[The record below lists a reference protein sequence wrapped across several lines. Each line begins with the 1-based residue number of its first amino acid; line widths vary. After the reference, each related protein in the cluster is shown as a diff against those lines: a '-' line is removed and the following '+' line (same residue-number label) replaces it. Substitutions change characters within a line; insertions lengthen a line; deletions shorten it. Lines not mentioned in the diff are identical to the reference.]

1 MKRIIQLL
9 WALLPLLVVAQTE
22 PQWQVDCG
30 KTVQVKAV
38 PDEGFKFVRW
48 SDGETANPRTV
59 TAMSDLSFAAI
70 YEQIDIPSSCPYSG
84 TCGDHLTWELSC
96 EGVLTVSG
104 TGDMYDYSG
113 WNQEA
118 PWAPYN
124 ALINEVSIPNSVTN
138 IGEAAFAG
146 CTALTSVEAPAIFF
160 DIPES
165 AWSEYTKI
173 LQYVRVTTG
182 ELSENELLFIN
193 RSYKTLTSL
202 DVSAVS
208 NTEFADE
215 AFKGSYNL
223 ESLQLP
229 SSLQRVSYMMVAGSK
244 NLKSIDIPASVEEI
258 GQSAFEDCRSIS
270 TITFGGKQIAE
281 NSNLR
286 KIGSWAFYNAHA
298 LQHLDIP
305 AGVTEIGDGAFYGCA
320 YMEDLSIPASVQ
332 TIGDNTF
339 SLCTK
344 IKKMVVDAVIPPTI
358 QAKTFFEVDRQ
369 TPVYVPDESVDAY
382 KGDVYWKEF
391 NIQGRS
397 NVPTDIEDT
406 RVKADNALK
415 ILRGGQ
421 LYILRGEKVYTVQ
434 GQEVR

>member
-9 WALLPLLVVAQTE
+9 WVLLPLLVVAQTE

-70 YEQIDIPSSCPYSG
+70 YEQIDVPSSCPYSG
-84 TCGDHLTWELSC
+84 KCGDNLTWELSC

-104 TGDMYDYSG
+104 TGDMYDYSS
-113 WNQEA
+113 WSQDA

-124 ALINEVSIPNSVTN
+124 SLITEVSIPNSVTK
-138 IGEAAFAG
+138 IGEVAFVG
-146 CTALTSVEAPAIFF
+146 CTALTRVEAPAIFF
-160 DIPES
+160 DIPEIYWPS
-165 AWSEYTKI
+165 FTKI
-173 LQYVRVTTG
+173 LQHVRVTTG
-182 ELSENELLFIN
+182 DLSENELLFIN

-229 SSLQRVSYMMVAGSK
+229 TSLPRISYMMVAGSK

-258 GQSAFEDCRSIS
+258 GQSAFEDCRSIT
-270 TITFGGKQIAE
+270 TISFAE
-281 NSNLR
+281 NSLLR
-286 KIGSWAFYNAHA
+286 KIGNWAFYNAHA
-298 LQHLDIP
+298 LQHLEIP
-305 AGVTEIGDGAFYGCA
+305 AGVTEIGDGAFYGCT

-344 IKKMVVDAVIPPTI
+344 IKKMMVDAVVPPTI

-382 KGDVYWKEF
+382 KSDVYWKEF

-397 NVPTDIEDT
+397 NVPTGIEDVSTT
-406 RVKADNALK
+406 RGSVRK
-415 ILRGGQ
+415 ILRDGQ
-421 LYILRGEKVYTVQ
+421 IFILRGEKTYTVT
-434 GQEVR
+434 GQEVK